1 MTQAATAQA
10 LQILFISA
18 CPRCGH
24 EQAQWYSHSALLTLL
39 RRGHPV
45 AGYCVVC
52 QENWQL
58 STDEQDSLSAKLLS

>member
-1 MTQAATAQA
+1 MTQAAAAQT
-10 LQILFISA
+10 LQILFISM
-18 CPRCGH
+18 CPTCGN

-52 QENWQL
+52 QENWHL
-58 STDEQDSLSAKLLS
+58 STDEQNSLAAKLLS